1 MQYNYLDSTYT
12 LLSQPGMLGPSYAL
26 TGDYIGILT
35 VDPSNPY
42 LSTSFSTSVT
52 SWSDTRT
59 SSEKASGL
67 KYMILAQRGPTGN
80 AALSSFQV
88 KQSNAKTYSDICGG
102 CVGGVIVYD
111 NVEEYLLPVMVGD
124 GDGKEEKDIGM
135 IMVGMD
141 DGRDMVERAK
151 EVEGIVVHWNGEG
164 VNNLVRTP
172 SNYYEQHSANRVL
185 TMSNI
190 PLPSTDYSQ
199 HSLPH
204 SLLSSLSPSTL
215 GSGCTL

>member
-26 TGDYIGILT
+26 TGDYIGIVT

-59 SSEKASGL
+59 SEEKASGL
-67 KYMILAQRGPTGN
+67 KYMLLAQRGPTGN
-80 AALSSFQV
+80 TALSSFQV
-88 KQSNAKTYSDICGG
+88 KQSNAKTYSESCGG

-151 EVEGIVVHWNGEG
+151 EVEGIEVHWNGEG

-172 SNYYEQHSANRVL
+172 SNY
-185 TMSNI
+185 
-190 PLPSTDYSQ
+190 
-199 HSLPH
+199 
-204 SLLSSLSPSTL
+204 
-215 GSGCTL
+215 